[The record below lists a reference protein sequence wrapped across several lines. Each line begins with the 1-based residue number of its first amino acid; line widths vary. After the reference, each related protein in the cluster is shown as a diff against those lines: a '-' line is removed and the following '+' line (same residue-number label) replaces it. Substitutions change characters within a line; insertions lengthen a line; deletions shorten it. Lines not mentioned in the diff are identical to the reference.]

1 MPHPKYTL
9 PRDAAAI
16 IARSS
21 AAAKHLATWY
31 GSGNPGEALSALR
44 RACTTLL
51 ANGHELEPEER
62 SSIALVLADIEPL
75 R

>member
-1 MPHPKYTL
+1 MPHPDYAL
-9 PRDAAAI
+9 PRDTAAL
-16 IARSS
+16 IARHPGASRY
-21 AAAKHLATWY
+21 LATWY
-31 GSGNPGEALSALR
+31 SSGNSGEALSALR

-62 SSIALVLADIEPL
+62 STIALVLADIEPL